1 VVAHSLATGD
11 PTDIVTIM
19 GASVSTY
26 SGHLQSL
33 GITVDWKYQTE
44 AKLCCFDKASRA
56 DHHMAI
62 VVAHYLMRSP
72 QTKPNLLRS
81 VVEKKGSNK
90 FARRRLA
97 HWSSCSADASSR
109 LSWPRQSHVCR
120 MAAPRDCPS
129 PSAPR
134 PIQTCFL
141 RLQRSMGQ
149 QRKEF
154 VESGKY
160 ANTSFEEVRRSV
172 GFSALSVQAQ
182 GEDLTCSIS

>member
-1 VVAHSLATGD
+1 MVLKPSSVRKTSHTQALKRFRHEFLLGEFYPPDDRIGTTRLWLPIASRRAD

-97 HWSSCSADASSR
+97 H
-109 LSWPRQSHVCR
+109 
-120 MAAPRDCPS
+120 
-129 PSAPR
+129 
-134 PIQTCFL
+134 
-141 RLQRSMGQ
+141 
-149 QRKEF
+149 
-154 VESGKY
+154 
-160 ANTSFEEVRRSV
+160 
-172 GFSALSVQAQ
+172 
-182 GEDLTCSIS
+182 